1 MIYFHETMGDI
12 KDYDIIE
19 AFYDRIDH
27 ARVIIFESIQR
38 TDFCEV
44 VFIIL
49 RLKKFKETHGVF
61 SWNLG

>member
-38 TDFCEV
+38 TDYVLSLC
-44 VFIIL
+44 L
-49 RLKKFKETHGVF
+49 
-61 SWNLG
+61 